1 MTTPD
6 TSVLIGSAASSP
18 GYTWL
23 FGFDGSTGEPMILQN
38 S

>member
-18 GYTWL
+18 SYTWL
-23 FGFDGSTGEPMILQN
+23 FGFDGSTGEPMILEI